1 VQKGKWL
8 YGATPV
14 CRWLHTVISGIIF
27 VFLLSVTDSDV
38 LRFISIFLLI
48 LIGLF
53 TLEMLAPVHAGVII
67 PFTNMLA
74 WISASLIVPFDDAV
88 IFHGRVLQDAGSG
101 FAVSI
106 ESGCNGVEATIVL
119 IAAVV
124 AFPAPWRYRLV
135 AIALGFIAIQVMN
148 IGRIVSLFYL
158 GQWNLD
164 AFTWIHLYLWPVLI
178 MLDVLIV
185 FMLYLRYLS
194 NAAAAKSSP
203 A

>member
-1 VQKGKWL
+1 MPAV
-8 YGATPV
+8 A
-14 CRWLHTVISGIIF
+14 RWLHTVISGIIF
-27 VFLLSVTDSDV
+27 FFILSVAGCDV

-53 TLEMLAPVHAGVII
+53 TLEMLESVHAAVII

-88 IFHGRVLQDAGSG
+88 IFHGRILQDAGSG

-119 IAAVV
+119 VAAVV
-124 AFPAPWRYRLV
+124 AFPAPWRYRLAV
-135 AIALGFIAIQVMN
+135 IVLGFIAIQVMN

-164 AFTWIHLYLWPVLI
+164 VFTWIHLYLWPVLI

-185 FMLYLRYLS
+185 FMLYLRYL
-194 NAAAAKSSP
+194 AKTAAAKSMP